1 MCALDEA
8 SSKRHEPDLEPSGR
22 STDGG
27 RPEVTSMRSML
38 PESTPLLVAA
48 CVILAIATG
57 VVGPHGL
64 QPAASLLSLIGRLAL
79 ATRRNGNGA

>member
-1 MCALDEA
+1 
-8 SSKRHEPDLEPSGR
+8 
-22 STDGG
+22 
-27 RPEVTSMRSML
+27 MRSML

-79 ATRRNGNGA
+79 ATRRNSNGA